1 MGIRKDLMYG
11 LAVVCAAVVLL
22 SACASPSPDQAAR
35 ADLAPGG
42 RLRAGL
48 NFNNVLLTGRD
59 PATGEPRGVAVDLA
73 RELGRRL
80 DVPVDIVAYE
90 SAGALAD
97 SAATGDWDVG
107 FLGIEPARAV
117 EIDFAG
123 AYVEIES
130 TYLVPAGSPLQN
142 VADVD
147 RAGVRIAVSEKSAYD
162 LFLTRTLQHA
172 QLERAVAVEGA
183 IKRLVDEKLDAV
195 AGLRPVLL
203 TFVEKLPGSRV
214 LAGGFTTVQQGV
226 GTPKGREAGAAY
238 LRSFVGDIKTSGLV
252 ARLIEQNGVRGL
264 TVAAP

>member
-1 MGIRKDLMYG
+1 MAMYACV
-11 LAVVCAAVVLL
+11 LVCAAVVVV
-22 SACASPSPDQAAR
+22 SACASASPDQAAR
-35 ADLAPGG
+35 GELAPGG

-48 NFNNVLLTGRD
+48 NFNNVLLTGKD
-59 PATGEPRGVAVDLA
+59 PATGDPRGVAVDLA

-80 DVPVDIVAYE
+80 DVPVDIVPYA

-97 SAATGDWDVG
+97 SAATGDWDVA

-117 EIDFAG
+117 EIDFTA

-130 TYLVPAGSPLQN
+130 TYLVPAGSSLRS

-162 LFLTRTLQHA
+162 LFLTRTLREA
-172 QLERAVAVEGA
+172 QLERAVGVEGA
-183 IKRLVDEKLDAV
+183 VQRLVDEKMDAV

-214 LAGGFTTVQQGV
+214 LEGAFTTVQQGA
-226 GTPKGREAGAAY
+226 GTPKGRGAGAAY
-238 LRSFVGDIKTSGLV
+238 LRSFVEDVKASGLV
-252 ARLIEQNGVRGL
+252 AQLIEKNGVHGL
-264 TVAAP
+264 TVAAPAAAQ

>member
-1 MGIRKDLMYG
+1 MAMYG
-11 LAVVCAAVVLL
+11 LALVCAAVAVL
-22 SACASPSPDQAAR
+22 SACASAQPDQPAR
-35 ADLAPGG
+35 AELAPGG

-48 NFNNVLLTGRD
+48 NFNNVLLTGKD

-80 DVPVDIVAYE
+80 DVPVDIVPYD

-97 SAATGDWDVG
+97 SAGSGAWDVA

-117 EIDFAG
+117 EIDFTA

-130 TYLVPAGSPLQN
+130 TYLVPAGSPLQT

-172 QLERAVAVEGA
+172 QLVRAQAVDGA
-183 IKRLVDEKLDAV
+183 IRRMVDEKLDAV

-214 LAGGFTTVQQGV
+214 LDGGFTTVQQGV
-226 GTPKGREAGAAY
+226 GTPKGRQAGAAY
-238 LRSFVGDIKTSGLV
+238 LRSFVEDAKASGLV
-252 ARLIEQNGVRGL
+252 AQVIEKNGVRGL
-264 TVAAP
+264 TVSPPVAGQ

>member
-1 MGIRKDLMYG
+1 MYG
-11 LAVVCAAVVLL
+11 IGLVCAVVVLV
-22 SACASPSPDQAAR
+22 SACAAAPRDEAAR

-48 NFNNVLLTGRD
+48 NFNNVLLTGKD
-59 PATGEPRGVAVDLA
+59 PATGDPRGVAVDLA

-80 DVPVDIVAYE
+80 DVPVDIVPYE

-97 SAATGDWDVG
+97 SAATGDWDVA

-117 EIDFAG
+117 EIDFTA

-130 TYLVPAGSPLQN
+130 TYLVPPGSPLQS

-183 IKRLVDEKLDAV
+183 VKRLVDEKLDAV
-195 AGLRPVLL
+195 AGLRPALL
-203 TFVEKLPGSRV
+203 TFVEKIPGSRV
-214 LAGGFTTVQQGV
+214 LEGGFTTVQQGV
-226 GTPKGREAGAAY
+226 GTPKGRDAGAAY
-238 LRSFVGDIKTSGLV
+238 LRSFVEDVKTSGLV
-252 ARLIEQNGVRGL
+252 AQLIEQNGVRGL
-264 TVAAP
+264 TVAAPAAAQ

>member
-1 MGIRKDLMYG
+1 MYG
-11 LAVVCAAVVLL
+11 LGLVCAAVVLV
-22 SACASPSPDQAAR
+22 SACAAAPRDEAAR

-48 NFNNVLLTGRD
+48 NFNTVLLTGRN

-80 DVPVDIVAYE
+80 DVPVDIVPYE

-97 SAATGDWDVG
+97 SAATGDWDVA
-107 FLGIEPARAV
+107 FLGVEPARAV
-117 EIDFAG
+117 EIDFTA

-130 TYLVPAGSPLQN
+130 TYLVPPGSPLQR

-183 IKRLVDEKLDAV
+183 VKRLVDEKLDAV

-203 TFVEKLPGSRV
+203 TFVEKIPGSRV
-214 LAGGFTTVQQGV
+214 LDGGFTTVQQGV
-226 GTPKGREAGAAY
+226 GTPKGRDAGAAY
-238 LRSFVGDIKTSGLV
+238 LRSFVGDVKTSGLV
-252 ARLIEQNGVRGL
+252 AQLIEKNGVRGL